1 MKKPIHRSSCLTGFL
16 SLMILVNVII
26 GFYFA
31 AAWLGLYQSEAL
43 PAMDDPV
50 QRSHMPGERGLRGR
64 DLALEAVGGVWL
76 RSPRTDILYYQCRRD
91 RELLEFCWPG
101 WLGILVAL
109 VLPYWKQ
116 MR

>member
-43 PAMDDPV
+43 PAWMILFSAV
-50 QRSHMPGERGLRGR
+50 IC
-64 DLALEAVGGVWL
+64 LANVACAVGTWLWRRWGVF
-76 RSPRTDILYYQCRRD
+76 SYGPSH
-91 RELLEFCWPG
+91 
-101 WLGILVAL
+101 
-109 VLPYWKQ
+109 
-116 MR
+116 